1 MLELPLAVLFSDDGL
16 ELPLAVLLP
25 DDGLELPLAVLFPDD
40 GLELFEPDA
49 PLLPLSFSDTL
60 PSTV

>member
-1 MLELPLAVLFSDDGL
+1 MLELPLAVLF
-16 ELPLAVLLP
+16 P

-40 GLELFEPDA
+40 GLELFEPDV